1 MDLKGFIATKGRRIV
16 GLLALLCVCMTA
28 SGNTPEQPV
37 PEPEVV
43 RAAALLDGWEGNG
56 RYLEGARRELD
67 TALKR
72 NPGSAP
78 AYREYARFYIMSGY
92 ISGGRYEPR
101 SLETALG
108 SVDRAIALAPQ
119 YAMAHVLRGHVLT
132 LMGEL
137 DEADAALDK
146 ASAIGT
152 DDPWLMLNRANLRVD
167 QGRPEEAGP
176 LCRQASEQSTVPRIR
191 DAADECLI
199 RYFRATNQGD
209 LVDGVYQRMLTYAS
223 DSAWTHGNYARY
235 LLCSKDDAQGAVRE
249 ARAALGIM
257 DYGNA
262 RFTLAAALYRTW
274 SAQWESQHGKADQRL
289 FDEAGALVRAPA
301 SEVIT
306 EACAGGPGIVAG
318 LSALFLS
325 GRLKAETPADAIQR
339 AIGAGGNGTPGVFAV
354 EVQGTGRDTWNVYAN
369 SLADYRDPASL
380 TVRFAKPAAQVLAA
394 KHGQPL
400 DALLRGKRIVVAGYV
415 RRERIA
421 YRANGVETGK
431 YYYQTHLWVTDP
443 GQLLQVSDAVTGQQ
457 PQSEGAS
464 KGR

>member
-28 SGNTPEQPV
+28 SGNPPEQPV

-43 RAAALLDGWEGNG
+43 RAAALLDG
-56 RYLEGARRELD
+56 RYLRGVRGELD
-67 TALKR
+67 AALKR
-72 NPGSAP
+72 NPESAP
-78 AYREYARFYIMSGY
+78 AYREYARYYIMSGETF
-92 ISGGRYEPR
+92 SRQFEPG
-101 SLETALG
+101 SLEAALG

-119 YAMAHVLRGHVLT
+119 YANAHVLRGHVLT
-132 LMGEL
+132 LMDRL
-137 DEADAALDK
+137 DEADAALDR

-152 DDPWLMLNRANLRVD
+152 DDPWLSLNRANLRLD
-167 QGRPEEAGP
+167 QGRPEEAAP
-176 LCRQASEQSTVPRIR
+176 LCRQVSEQSGVPRIR
-191 DAADECLI
+191 DSADTCLI
-199 RYFRATNQGD
+199 KYFRATNQREHID
-209 LVDGVYQRMLTYAS
+209 AVFQRMLTYAS
-223 DSAWTHGNYARY
+223 DSAWTHGDYAGY
-235 LLCSKDDAQGAVRE
+235 LLCFKDDAQGAARE

-257 DYGNA
+257 DHGNA
-262 RFTLAAALYRTW
+262 RANLAAALYRIW
-274 SAQWESQHGKADQRL
+274 SAQWESQQGKADERL
-289 FDEAGALVRAPA
+289 FDEASALVRAPA
-301 SEVIT
+301 AEVIT
-306 EACAGGPGIVAG
+306 GTCTGGPGVITG
-318 LSALFLS
+318 LSVLYLS

-339 AIGAGGNGTPGVFAV
+339 AIGADNNGTPGVFAV

-443 GQLLQVSDAVTGQQ
+443 GQLLQMSDAVTGQQ